1 MFLFTEFTDY
11 YFSVRYHVDGY
22 QGLVRVC
29 DSCHK
34 TFYSK
39 PTTDTQ
45 DSGLKM
51 KGHKMASSLSSSFI
65 ERENPDALFKPRQS
79 YFWELNKNNRE
90 KNTKLRSDFYFEQ
103 APNPDLCI
111 NIAMLHSDH
120 GKVAKFLL
128 GLAVKLS
135 EKLRDVFDSTEVD
148 CLYVVDMMKKL
159 LNKSKLLSSM
169 TESNEWASCYTILI
183 LEF

>member
-1 MFLFTEFTDY
+1 
-11 YFSVRYHVDGY
+11 
-22 QGLVRVC
+22 
-29 DSCHK
+29 
-34 TFYSK
+34 
-39 PTTDTQ
+39 
-45 DSGLKM
+45 M
-51 KGHKMASSLSSSFI
+51 KGHKKASSLSSSFI

-103 APNPDLCI
+103 APNADLCI

-120 GKVAKFLL
+120 DKVAKFLL
-128 GLAVKLS
+128 DLAVKLS

-169 TESNEWASCYTILI
+169 VDSTQWVSTYTLI
-183 LEF
+183 LMILALIYLNYIFNNQRSMSQ